1 MLNSAPAARRALPSV
16 DRLLNAEPIA
26 ALVSR
31 YGRPLVVETVRRLL
45 EAHRSVLASDDG
57 ARPFDESAF
66 ATACSAD
73 LASQAE
79 PSLRRVFNLTGT
91 VLHTNLGRAPM
102 PQSAV
107 RAVAEAMTHAVN
119 LEFDL
124 AGGARGERDA
134 HVERRLM
141 RLTGA
146 EAALVVNNNAAA
158 VYLVLNT
165 LATRKEVLVSRGELI
180 EMVAPSACPISWR
193 VPAAS
198 SSKSERRTARIPAIS
213 PRRSRHAPL
222 PS

>member
-79 PSLRRVFNLTGT
+79 PSLRADYERLED
-91 VLHTNLGRAPM
+91 
-102 PQSAV
+102 SA
-107 RAVAEAMTHAVN
+107 RPGWTICSTKSRRCAV
-119 LEFDL
+119 
-124 AGGARGERDA
+124 
-134 HVERRLM
+134 
-141 RLTGA
+141 
-146 EAALVVNNNAAA
+146 
-158 VYLVLNT
+158 
-165 LATRKEVLVSRGELI
+165 
-180 EMVAPSACPISWR
+180 
-193 VPAAS
+193 S
-198 SSKSERRTARIPAIS
+198 SI
-213 PRRSRHAPL
+213 
-222 PS
+222 